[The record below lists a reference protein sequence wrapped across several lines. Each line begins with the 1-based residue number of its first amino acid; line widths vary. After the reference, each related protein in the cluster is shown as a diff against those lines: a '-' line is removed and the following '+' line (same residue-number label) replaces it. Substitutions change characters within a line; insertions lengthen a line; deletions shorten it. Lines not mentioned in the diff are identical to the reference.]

1 MARKRPSECERC
13 GRLEQDLHE
22 LKERIARLEIE
33 LAKAKKNSTN
43 SSKPPSSDI
52 TKPDDTK
59 KTADGKSAK
68 RKRGGQPGHPRHQR
82 PAFEP
87 SEVHQYFDYYYSGC
101 PDCGGELEYREQ
113 PRRVLQQMD
122 LVIQPIR
129 ITEHRSLECVCLDC
143 RKTHAAPIPEDIRRA
158 GLVGPRLTVLV
169 GYLKGACHCSF
180 STIRKFLRDVAG
192 VKISRGHLR
201 NICAKVS
208 DSLQP
213 AWQEL
218 LEQLPFE
225 AVLNVDETGH
235 KDNGKRMWTWC
246 FRASLA
252 TLFKIDASRGSD
264 VLLEVLGKEFDGL
277 LGCDYFSAYRKY
289 MRLNDNVLV
298 QFCLAHFIRDVK
310 FLETHPDKENRVYAE
325 GILKALRQLFGVI
338 HRRETLSQREFRQ
351 QLEQA
356 GDVLTYWVIGDFPST
371 REAQNLADRFHKHGV
386 SYLQFITT
394 PGIEPTNN
402 LAEQAI
408 RFVVIDRQ
416 ITQGS
421 RSEAGQ
427 RWLER
432 IWTVIATCTQQ
443 GRSVFEFIEES
454 LAAHWSGRLGP
465 SLLPDTS

>member
-1 MARKRPSECERC
+1 
-13 GRLEQDLHE
+13 
-22 LKERIARLEIE
+22 
-33 LAKAKKNSTN
+33 
-43 SSKPPSSDI
+43 
-52 TKPDDTK
+52 
-59 KTADGKSAK
+59 
-68 RKRGGQPGHPRHQR
+68 
-82 PAFEP
+82 
-87 SEVHQYFDYYYSGC
+87 
-101 PDCGGELEYREQ
+101 
-113 PRRVLQQMD
+113 
-122 LVIQPIR
+122 
-129 ITEHRSLECVCLDC
+129 
-143 RKTHAAPIPEDIRRA
+143 
-158 GLVGPRLTVLV
+158 
-169 GYLKGACHCSF
+169 
-180 STIRKFLRDVAG
+180 
-192 VKISRGHLR
+192 
-201 NICAKVS
+201 
-208 DSLQP
+208 
-213 AWQEL
+213 
-218 LEQLPFE
+218 
-225 AVLNVDETGH
+225 
-235 KDNGKRMWTWC
+235 
-246 FRASLA
+246 
-252 TLFKIDASRGSD
+252 
-264 VLLEVLGKEFDGL
+264 VLGKEFDGL